1 MNNYNYD
8 KVEQYSMDCR
18 YSNKVAILYK
28 QGRPVEIL
36 QLGNMKCALKD
47 TYVAVQLLLVFKKSV
62 ALLERN

>member
-8 KVEQYSMDCR
+8 KVEQYSMDCIRR

-36 QLGNMKCALKD
+36 QLGNKKVL
-47 TYVAVQLLLVFKKSV
+47 FKIHM
-62 ALLERN
+62 